1 MIELVVIIDN
11 RLNIGNLLREF
22 RKMLDSLVLFL
33 AIIEKGGL
41 SAAGREL
48 GLSPTTVSERLAAL
62 EEYYGATL
70 MTRTTRSFSLTDEGR
85 ALADG
90 ARRLL
95 AEADELESRIR
106 FGTQK
111 ISGAVR
117 LTAPVDLGQN
127 YVVPIIDRFIDDH
140 PDVTVDITLTD
151 SFVDLVGQGLD
162 FAVRY
167 GPSTDSTLKARLIGE
182 NRRLI
187 CASPDYLQRQGT
199 PTHPDDLL
207 QHDCLLMRF
216 ANSADRI
223 WSFQLEG
230 KNHDVV
236 VRGRRTANNGQ
247 LLKRWAMEGYGLC
260 KKSVWDVRA
269 DLDAGRLVEV
279 LAPFSMKRTA
289 LQVVYPPS
297 RVQPRRVSAL
307 IDAIA
312 TGLGTGADD
321 M

>member
-1 MIELVVIIDN
+1 
-11 RLNIGNLLREF
+11 
-22 RKMLDSLVLFL
+22 MLDNLVLFL
-33 AIIEKGGL
+33 AIIERDGL

-48 GLSPTTVSERLAAL
+48 GLSPATVSERLATL
-62 EEYYGATL
+62 EAYYGATL
-70 MTRTTRSFSLTDEGR
+70 MTRTTRSLSLTEEGR
-85 ALADG
+85 VLAEG

-106 FGTQK
+106 WGTQK

-127 YVVPIIDRFIDDH
+127 YVVPIIDRFIEAH

-167 GPSTDSTLKARLIGE
+167 GPSGDSTLKTRLIGE

-187 CASPDYLQRQGT
+187 CASPDYLKRNGT
-199 PTHPDDLL
+199 PTHPDDLIE
-207 QHDCLLMRF
+207 HDCILMRF
-216 ANSADRI
+216 ENNADRV
-223 WSFQLEG
+223 WSFEVNG
-230 KNHDVV
+230 KNHDVI

-247 LLKRWAMEGYGLC
+247 LLKRWALEGYGIC
-260 KKSVWDVRA
+260 KKSVWDVRT
-269 DLDAGRLVEV
+269 DLNDGRLVEV
-279 LAPFSMKRTA
+279 LAPFSLKRTT
-289 LQVVYPPS
+289 LQVVYPSS

-307 IDAIA
+307 IEALA
-312 TGLGTGADD
+312 TQLTINDS
-321 M
+321 MV